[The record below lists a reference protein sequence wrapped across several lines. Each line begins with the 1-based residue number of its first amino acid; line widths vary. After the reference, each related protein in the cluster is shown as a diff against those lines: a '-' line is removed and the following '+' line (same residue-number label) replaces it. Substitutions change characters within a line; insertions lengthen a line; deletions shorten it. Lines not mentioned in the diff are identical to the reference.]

1 MTPPLKRLRF
11 ATAKLRCPVGELH
24 IQVCLHDIVVEDRVL
39 RVRDPIVLGDWP
51 GALVSFP
58 GASIQV
64 SRSGSHLSVLGER
77 LKEGDSTGLK
87 LGDVSVS
94 LTHTVPARGTRPSV
108 PSVDHRFFC
117 AALVMVAVGSWVD
130 AAEHWIE
137 RVPDIDGWEARSVI
151 RDVIHAVRS
160 TGAGEVVSSAQFA
173 QRETTLSGATKEA
186 VGEGP
191 RHINDDHLTGIGYS
205 RWYKNMIPADRLA
218 VEANLD
224 LEADPTDA
232 EARRVVARAAYH
244 AGRFELSAWHY
255 QTILDDF
262 PHDTSARL
270 RLAWSARRQGHHRA
284 ELEMYQEILE
294 IQPQHLLALGGA
306 ATALARLGDFDE
318 AQDTMDALQILAP
331 ANPISETSG
340 AVIEAIRGRHD
351 WAIASLRRAIE
362 HQEQLDPELQLE
374 LRQDIAVDPA
384 FSVLRADWKMRT
396 MLRRVLGAAAPR
408 GLSAQNHR
416 TR

>member
-1 MTPPLKRLRF
+1 M
-11 ATAKLRCPVGELH
+11 GELY

-39 RVRDPIVLGDWP
+39 RVRERIVVGDWP

-77 LKEGDSTGLK
+77 LQEGESTALD

-94 LTHTVPARGTRPSV
+94 LTHTVPARGPRASI

-117 AALVMVAVGSWVD
+117 AALVMVAAGSWVD

-137 RVPDIDGWEARSVI
+137 RIPDLDRWEARSAI
-151 RDVIHAVRS
+151 RDVVHTVRS
-160 TGAGEVVSSAQFA
+160 SGSREVVSSAQFA
-173 QRETTLSGATKEA
+173 QREPTLRDTTRDA

-191 RHINDDHLTGIGYS
+191 RHISDDHVTGIGYS
-205 RWYKNMIPADRLA
+205 QWYKNMIPADGLA
-218 VEANLD
+218 VEANFD
-224 LEADPTDA
+224 LEADPADA

-244 AGRFELSAWHY
+244 AGLFELSAWHY
-255 QTILDDF
+255 RAILNEF
-262 PHDTSARL
+262 PHDTAARL
-270 RLAWSARRQGHHRA
+270 HLAWSIRRQGHHRA
-284 ELEMYQEILE
+284 ELALYQEILE
-294 IQPQHLLALGGA
+294 VQPQHLLALGGA
-306 ATALARLGDFDE
+306 ATALARLGKFDE
-318 AQDTMDALQILAP
+318 AKDTMDALQILAP
-331 ANPISETSG
+331 VSPISEASG
-340 AVIEAIRGRHD
+340 AVIEAIRGNRD

-362 HQEQLDPELQLE
+362 HQDQLDPELQLE

-408 GLSAQNHR
+408 GLSAQNRR